1 MIHIS
6 LFSGIG
12 GFDLAA
18 EWMGWKN
25 VVSCDINEFGNRVR
39 EYYWPEAYHHRDIKT
54 LTYETIN
61 NELSGRFGNDW
72 RNDEIILTGG
82 FPCQPFSVAGKQ
94 LGTEDDRHLWPEML
108 RVIREVSPKWI
119 VGENVRG
126 LVNWSGGLVFDQVQ
140 ADLEAEGYEV
150 LPFMVPACA
159 VDAPHRRDRIW
170 FIAYRNSPRFQKE
183 RTQQPTAGTTGGSF
197 QRTFTDTGKQQCDD
211 GGNNREE
218 RHLSGNV
225 NGDAQKNK
233 SERDGRVGGAGSIG
247 ETTENPVGSGRL
259 YGEHEQE
266 GSEDG
271 QQREPGAGDSDRV
284 CISEGATTDPLR
296 GRHGGGTKETG
307 SDTEQERSMDQD
319 FGQHGDGVRSETK
332 RCSEVTPNAQ
342 SERSERFE
350 LGGEPETCRQKQ
362 GKFGGSDSE
371 GVTTN
376 ANGFGWRGE
385 SDRVGESG
393 QFNKTSEGSHWQDFP
408 TQPPVCNGD
417 DGLSARLDR
426 ITFSKWR
433 QESIKAGGNAVV
445 PQVVFEIFKAIEA
458 FEK

>member
-6 LFSGIG
+6 TFSGIG

-18 EWMGWKN
+18 EWMGWN
-25 VVSCDINEFGNRVR
+25 NYVSCDINEFGNRVR

-61 NELSGRFGNDW
+61 AELSRRFGKDW
-72 RNDEIILTGG
+72 RNQDIILTGG

-108 RVIREVSPKWI
+108 RVIREVGPRWI

-150 LPFMVPACA
+150 LPFMVPDCA
-159 VDAPHRRDRIW
+159 VNAPHRRDRVW
-170 FIAYRNSPRFQKE
+170 FVAYRPNAGDEGVREPEISANKLR
-183 RTQQPTAGTTGGSF
+183 PTA
-197 QRTFTDTGKQQCDD
+197 DTGKQRCDD

-218 RHLSGNV
+218 RHISRNV
-225 NGDAQKNK
+225 NGDAKKNK

-247 ETTENPVGSGRL
+247 ETTKNPIGSGRL
-259 YGEHEQE
+259 YGEHEQDGGRPDTAKTGE
-266 GSEDG
+266 GVDDRPERHGSDEVIAD
-271 QQREPGAGDSDRV
+271 ATSDRFKGRSNSGELR
-284 CISEGATTDPLR
+284 SEGE
-296 GRHGGGTKETG
+296 GR
-307 SDTEQERSMDQD
+307 EQRL
-319 FGQHGDGVRSETK
+319 T
-332 RCSEVTPNAQ
+332 N
-342 SERSERFE
+342 
-350 LGGEPETCRQKQ
+350 LGGFSRA
-362 GKFGGSDSE
+362 D
-371 GVTTN
+371 
-376 ANGFGWRGE
+376 
-385 SDRVGESG
+385 
-393 QFNKTSEGSHWQDFP
+393 WQDFP

-417 DGLSARLDR
+417 DGLSARLDG

-445 PQVVFEIFKAIEA
+445 PQVVFQIFKAIENYG
-458 FEK
+458 